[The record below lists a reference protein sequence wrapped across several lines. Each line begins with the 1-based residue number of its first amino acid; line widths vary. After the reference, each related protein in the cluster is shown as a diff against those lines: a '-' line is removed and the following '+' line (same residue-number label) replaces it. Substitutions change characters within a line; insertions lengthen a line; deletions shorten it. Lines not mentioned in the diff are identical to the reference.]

1 MSSVVTTES
10 ALDAAIAG
18 LRNRVPLAFA
28 LAASILALCS
38 CSSNPVDMIQWKLL
52 GSLGDAKSDTIIDF
66 RDFDRMEDPMAA
78 MSSLV
83 GKRITFKGLRPTSR
97 RSQQGHDPDQNSCA
111 MVFGSE
117 SNRLVAWANT
127 RPDDFEYRGDGSDA
141 GLHFHSVIAPVE
153 VLETLIPLDIPFDVC
168 SDAVKESCDLSSSNS
183 SKKGDCP
190 FSDSG
195 TIITGTIAA
204 ARSLNSY
211 RDLHINIEKIED

>member
-1 MSSVVTTES
+1 MKTKDSSNE
-10 ALDAAIAG
+10 AIAG
-18 LRNRVPLAFA
+18 LRTRIA
-28 LAASILALCS
+28 LASVLAVSILALGS
-38 CSSNPVDMIQWKLL
+38 CSSNPVGMIQWKLL

-66 RDFDRMEDPMAA
+66 REFDRMEDPMTA

-83 GKRITFKGLRPTSR
+83 GKRVTFKGLRPTSR

-153 VLETLIPLDIPFDVC
+153 VLEALIPLDIHFDVC
-168 SDAVKESCDLSSSNS
+168 SDAVKVSCDLSSSNS
-183 SKKGDCP
+183 SEKGDCP

-211 RDLHINIEKIED
+211 RDLHINTEKIED